1 MHSWQMRERYPHKC
15 GWLWI
20 ELRGYQR
27 LPRGIHWT
35 IHELSGY
42 VTGHP
47 QPSTASQQQMP
58 TMWMMAHN
66 LDEKTLTRC
75 PPSIHC
81 ILPLSTQLSTGNVVM
96 VGVAWRMRRGPT
108 YAHKGRVVHIF
119 RPVIHAGNELSV
131 ALESGAVTT
140 KRWENGGLRNHAYLS
155 TLIVDNFASCG

>member
-1 MHSWQMRERYPHKC
+1 MKRP
-15 GWLWI
+15 
-20 ELRGYQR
+20 
-27 LPRGIHWT
+27 P
-35 IHELSGY
+35 
-42 VTGHP
+42 
-47 QPSTASQQQMP
+47 
-58 TMWMMAHN
+58 
-66 LDEKTLTRC
+66 TRC

-131 ALESGAVTT
+131 ALESGAVTA